1 MGWETGEK
9 KEGGGRVLAH
19 PKNLGS
25 PAFQESDT
33 LFRNSQNKNVEG
45 EEMVELLTW
54 INPNLI

>member
-1 MGWETGEK
+1 M
-9 KEGGGRVLAH
+9 AH

-45 EEMVELLTW
+45 KEMVELLTW